1 MRERDPWVPMTARIK
16 PRLRLFR
23 GVWHCESV
31 DGCGEILR
39 AKGATVREAYGHWRF
54 ADWRFADRI
63 HSTSPLF
70 ERLFGKAK
78 RNT

>member
-54 ADWRFADRI
+54 ADRI
-63 HSTSPLF
+63 HSIGPLF

>member
-31 DGCGEILR
+31 DGCGEIVR

>member
-23 GVWHCESV
+23 GVWNCESV
-31 DGCGEILR
+31 DGCGKILQ
-39 AKGATVREAYGHWRF
+39 AKGATVREAYGY
-54 ADWRFADRI
+54 WRFADRI
-63 HSTSPLF
+63 HSIGPPF

-78 RNT
+78 RKT